1 MMTLTSAPP
10 RPRTPAGHAT
20 VLGVH
25 GAEGQTGWKAFYTR
39 RELASPTE
47 AVEWATLPPGAV
59 SGEHRHT
66 RTEEIYLILDGTGEF
81 FLNGIPHPVT
91 RGTLA
96 LTTPGNVHGL
106 RNSGD
111 TTLNWWV
118 IETLTPRTQIAL
130 TGTSHTETAPMPA
143 QILDLNATPRV
154 ETLGT
159 FDGPLAAVERHTLTP
174 GSAITLGRPAAEI
187 AGFLNQGAAE
197 LAFPGSTAT
206 IAAPVSFLVP
216 AGMTATLTPEES
228 GELFTVELK
237 TAQS

>member
-1 MMTLTSAPP
+1 MSVLPQVPP

-81 FLNGIPHPVT
+81 FLNGAPHPVR

-106 RNSGD
+106 RNSGA

-118 IETLTPRTQIAL
+118 IETLTPRTQNAL
-130 TGTSHTETAPMPA
+130 NGTSHTETAPMSA
-143 QILDLNATPRV
+143 QIFDLNTTARIDTQ
-154 ETLGT
+154 GT
-159 FDGPLAAVERHTLTP
+159 FDGPLTAVERHTTMPGHTLTF
-174 GSAITLGRPAAEI
+174 GQDNTEI
-187 AGFLNQGAAE
+187 AGFLNQGTAQ
-197 LAFPGSTAT
+197 LSFPGSTAR
-206 IAAPVSFLVP
+206 IQAPASFLVP
-216 AGMTATLTPEES
+216 AGTSATLTPETD

-237 TAQS
+237 IA